1 MGNIYMISNDRID
14 VGSLDVI
21 FNRMLETITNSK
33 DDIFEISEQSRTS
46 YEQLRLELDM
56 IKQEISILID
66 KNDLLEIQVQRS
78 KQRLVVVSKNFS
90 SYSEEQIREAYE
102 VANEYQVELTLMME
116 KEKQLR
122 DRRDDLE
129 RRIRALYSTIE
140 RADHI
145 VNQVNVVL
153 QYLTT
158 DLRDVGVALE
168 QARMK
173 QEFGIRII
181 AAQEEER
188 KRLSREIHDGPAQM
202 MANVLMRSSLI
213 ERTFREK
220 GIDSAINELSDLKIT
235 VRNALSEVRRII
247 YDLRPMALDDL
258 GIVPTLKK
266 YLSTVME
273 YNAGTNITFQSLGE
287 ERRISSGH
295 EVAIFRLV
303 QECVNNALK
312 HGKPEEINVK
322 IEWARNDINVVV
334 KDNGKGFNTEE
345 VREHS
350 FGILGMTERV
360 DLLEGKI
367 EIHSVMN
374 AGTVVMIKIPYPKT
388 DEELVN

>member
-1 MGNIYMISNDRID
+1 MISNDSLDI
-14 VGSLDVI
+14 GSLDVI

-33 DDIFEISEQSRTS
+33 DDIFEISEQSRKT
-46 YEQLRLELDM
+46 YEQLKLELDLV
-56 IKQEISILID
+56 KQEISIVID
-66 KNDLLEIQVQRS
+66 KNDLLEKQVQRS
-78 KQRLVVVSKNFS
+78 KQKLVMVSKNFTNL
-90 SYSEEQIREAYE
+90 SEDQIREAYE

-122 DRRDDLE
+122 DKRDDLE
-129 RRIRALYSTIE
+129 RRLRALYNTIE
-140 RADHI
+140 RAEHI
-145 VNQVNVVL
+145 VNQVNVVI

-158 DLRDVGVALE
+158 DLKDVSIALE
-168 QARMK
+168 HARMK
-173 QEFGIRII
+173 QEFGVRIL

-202 MANVLMRSSLI
+202 MANVLMRSALI

-220 GIDSAINELSDLKIT
+220 GVDSAINELNDLKRT

-273 YNAGTNITFQSLGE
+273 YNEGINITFQSFGE

-312 HGKPEEINVK
+312 HGKSKEINVK
-322 IEWARNDINVVV
+322 IEWAKNDINVVV
-334 KDNGKGFNTEE
+334 KDNGKGFNTDE

-350 FGILGMTERV
+350 FGIIGMTERV

-367 EIHSVMN
+367 EIHSVVN
-374 AGTVVMIKIPYPKT
+374 AGTVVMFKIPYPTT
-388 DEELVN
+388 DEEMVN